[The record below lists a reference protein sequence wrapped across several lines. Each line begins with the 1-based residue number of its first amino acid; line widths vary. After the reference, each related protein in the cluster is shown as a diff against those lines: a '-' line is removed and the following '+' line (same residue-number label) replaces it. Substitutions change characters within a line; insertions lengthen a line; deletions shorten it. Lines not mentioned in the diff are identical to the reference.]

1 MEMPSDIE
9 EIHSTV
15 ERIMEDPLAKILII
29 NSHLTKIQAETLLID
44 ILTENIMT
52 KKMANEEKAKIR
64 LSKAGVSRG
73 AFNRTLKQANKN
85 VISSIYTLFLLG
97 YLRILES
104 PKLTPFIEIGN
115 KLEEYANA
123 YNDVWNDLKTN
134 RLNENK
140 VKAIASMKK
149 ELEITL
155 SEFVN
160 LNYWKE

>member
-1 MEMPSDIE
+1 MEMPRDIE
-9 EIHSTV
+9 EVHSTV
-15 ERIMEDPLAKILII
+15 ERIMEDPLAKILIT

-44 ILTENIMT
+44 ILTENIMI
-52 KKMANEEKAKIR
+52 KKMVNEEKAKIR
-64 LSKAGVSRG
+64 LSKTGVSRG

-85 VISSIYTLFLLG
+85 IISSIYTLFLLG

-104 PKLTPFIEIGN
+104 PKLTPFMEIGN

-123 YNDVWNDLKTN
+123 YNDIWNDLKTN

-155 SEFVN
+155 SELVN
-160 LNYWKE
+160 LNYRRE